1 MLKLFASDRSHMISS
16 FYKLNKP
23 IYSSPVPNYEAIINE
38 NKETNNLN
46 EFLDVSNKNFAFGL
60 PFCSET

>member
-1 MLKLFASDRSHMISS
+1 MISS
-16 FYKLNKP
+16 FNKLNKP